1 MSEIG
6 QRFLL
11 SAQTKFEPWPHYCRG
26 HLNTSSWLANIQTS
40 QSIYHQH
47 SETNNNHMKLP
58 TSGHCCSEYDIVHS
72 CPDWALFLHSARS
85 FNYAHPL
92 RQNGWYLI
100 LLNKIKRRLVLWRH
114 HKAVRGSF
122 YCGDKP
128 VSEPLCCPIKH
139 QTASEVGR
147 QFQRS
152 VYRWRSYAEA
162 PGSMLG
168 RGTPWYLIS
177 TAFSRYRSKARSE
190 WPALRFRYP
199 LDEPQLCGK
208 QGSPDTHYSTSIRY
222 NKQINTITQPRHSLQ
237 RTSRRVPPSCNKVP
251 YFRLYTTED
260 TH

>member
-1 MSEIG
+1 MPRDKFQSPAWFYEHETGDI
-6 QRFLL
+6 RALL
-11 SAQTKFEPWPHYCRG
+11 LWLRHIPLLF
-26 HLNTSSWLANIQTS
+26 WLA
-40 QSIYHQH
+40 
-47 SETNNNHMKLP
+47 L
-58 TSGHCCSEYDIVHS
+58 
-72 CPDWALFLHSARS
+72 LFLHSAPS

-92 RQNGWYLI
+92 RQKGWHLI

-152 VYRWRSYAEA
+152 LYRWRSYAEE

-177 TAFSRYRSKARSE
+177 TTFSRNRSKARSVLIRSE
-190 WPALRFRYP
+190 RPALRFRYP
-199 LDEPQLCGK
+199 LDKRLREPQLCDKHRNPYTYG
-208 QGSPDTHYSTSIRY
+208 QF
-222 NKQINTITQPRHSLQ
+222 SLFSYHTVQ
-237 RTSRRVPPSCNKVP
+237 
-251 YFRLYTTED
+251 
-260 TH
+260 